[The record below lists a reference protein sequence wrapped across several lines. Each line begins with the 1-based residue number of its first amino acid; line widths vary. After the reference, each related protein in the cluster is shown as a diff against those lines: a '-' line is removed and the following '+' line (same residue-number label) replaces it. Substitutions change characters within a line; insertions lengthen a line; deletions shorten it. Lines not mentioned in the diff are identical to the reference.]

1 MAQWKKV
8 LTDRGRA
15 LDASSVGKIFSF
27 TGAACS
33 DGSVAMDVL
42 HEQTALSGKSNPLSI
57 TAISSEGAARK
68 LRLQLKNDALT
79 ARFQLR
85 QIGVF
90 AQVAD
95 GAPIL
100 YQIMQRDEPE
110 TIPAA
115 LDSPNYVA
123 DYLVNTTVENAAQV
137 TAIIDSAAY
146 LTRGEMGTAGGI
158 ASLGEDGKV
167 PAAQLP
173 VMDFDPAGSAAA
185 VQTAL
190 SGHTGDN
197 VRHLT
202 AAERTAWNAKA
213 AGDHT
218 HTAAQVGAVPTTRKV
233 NGKALSADIT
243 LTAGDVGAF
252 GMLGSSTTAD
262 LDTCKTP
269 GCLLVHN
276 SCANWPVG
284 GTADWGL
291 LRIEA
296 NGSGGVVQTL
306 TIRLTS
312 TTKPTKAYYRM
323 YTGDVWSVWGQ
334 IATDSDLEGYLP
346 LTGGTLTGNLD
357 IAKTIASVVL
367 RTGDSSNRLSGRLMK
382 NANVEGTVDDGLY
395 LTDYGADGSE
405 ATLKIQGGQQ
415 RLRIKLGGTDYAVY
429 HEGSKPTP
437 ADIGAARLICG
448 SYIGTGT
455 AGVSNPCSITFE
467 AAPKLIYLLGS
478 KKPNGVF
485 TWYSLKDHSDSS
497 GHYLWGIYMG
507 ALTTVYTEN
516 TGFLTDST
524 ELGATSYGKK
534 SSDGKTYYWYVDM
547 ASLSSS
553 QQAYGPGLQCNV
565 SGNTYYYAALC

>member
-202 AAERTAWNAKA
+202 AAERTVWNAKA

-243 LTAGDVGAF
+243 LTAGDVGAAADSHSH
-252 GMLGSSTTAD
+252 GAGDIVSGTLDAARVPDLAASKITSGTLPVARGGTGAASLTSGNALIGAGTGAVTTRAIKDNTSASAALTASSALVTMNTLRYALNRTTGPGAADTNYTIAMMRAIQASTTDLTAGSS
-262 LDTCKTP
+262 
-269 GCLLVHN
+269 
-276 SCANWPVG
+276 S
-284 GTADWGL
+284 
-291 LRIEA
+291 
-296 NGSGGVVQTL
+296 
-306 TIRLTS
+306 LTS
-312 TTKPTKAYYRM
+312 
-323 YTGDVWSVWGQ
+323 
-334 IATDSDLEGYLP
+334 
-346 LTGGTLTGNLD
+346 
-357 IAKTIASVVL
+357 
-367 RTGDSSNRLSGRLMK
+367 
-382 NANVEGTVDDGLY
+382 
-395 LTDYGADGSE
+395 
-405 ATLKIQGGQQ
+405 
-415 RLRIKLGGTDYAVY
+415 
-429 HEGSKPTP
+429 
-437 ADIGAARLICG
+437 
-448 SYIGTGT
+448 
-455 AGVSNPCSITFE
+455 GV
-467 AAPKLIYLLGS
+467 IYL
-478 KKPNGVF
+478 
-485 TWYSLKDHSDSS
+485 
-497 GHYLWGIYMG
+497 
-507 ALTTVYTEN
+507 VYE
-516 TGFLTDST
+516 
-524 ELGATSYGKK
+524 
-534 SSDGKTYYWYVDM
+534 
-547 ASLSSS
+547 
-553 QQAYGPGLQCNV
+553 
-565 SGNTYYYAALC
+565 